1 MPQVGDV
8 LKVEHTPGSTKV
20 NLCIQGDP
28 RFDWKLRR
36 AARETKAAVTR
47 DELLNESVSQ
57 EPLSSQPDQSDLAD
71 HEAELF
77 AKFAMR

>member
-1 MPQVGDV
+1 M
-8 LKVEHTPGSTKV
+8 
-20 NLCIQGDP
+20 
-28 RFDWKLRR
+28 
-36 AARETKAAVTR
+36 TR

-77 AKFAMR
+77 AKSHALKKGMGTHDKP